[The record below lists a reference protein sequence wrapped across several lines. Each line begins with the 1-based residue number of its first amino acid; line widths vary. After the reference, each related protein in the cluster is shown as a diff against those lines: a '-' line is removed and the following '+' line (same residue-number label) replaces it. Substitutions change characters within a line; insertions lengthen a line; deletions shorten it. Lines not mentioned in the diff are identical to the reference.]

1 MLAHVPTK
9 GYLVFVLLDTE
20 PDPNLLINVYDYMN
34 SVDDKRVMG
43 LEDEEYYSPD
53 GDFHIL
59 DYGPHDAN
67 MPKATARWREM
78 VYASMGV
85 RVFSSSENKDS
96 PLFAGLL
103 PKVKSD
109 YDKII
114 ASALFADQRARF
126 FKEFNVNYI
135 GRTNL
140 SPRNIIVLDN
150 KKGNPLHSPLI
161 DESLTP
167 LYENMEKDWWG
178 SCGIVS
184 SGNVDRLGAFF
195 DDFIDEVIPL
205 GYTAGSHA
213 KLKSFG
219 VDFAKIPAPADD
231 PKWGTQVREIANRLS
246 YDLSL

>member
-1 MLAHVPTK
+1 
-9 GYLVFVLLDTE
+9 VFVLLDTD
-20 PDPNLLINVYDYMN
+20 PNPNLLINVYDYMN
-34 SVDDKRVMG
+34 SVDDKKVLG
-43 LEDEEYYSPD
+43 LEDEENYSPD

-59 DYGPHDAN
+59 DYGPSD
-67 MPKATARWREM
+67 PKMAKVASRWREM

-85 RVFSSSENKDS
+85 RVFSDRENKDS
-96 PLFAGLL
+96 PLYAGSV
-103 PKVKSD
+103 PKTRSD

-114 ASALFADQRARF
+114 ASARFADQRASYFR
-126 FKEFNVNYI
+126 EFNVNYI

-150 KKGNPLHSPLI
+150 KKGNPLHSPYV

-167 LYENMEKDWWG
+167 LYENMESDWWG

-195 DDFIDEVIPL
+195 DEFIDEVIPL
-205 GYTAGSHA
+205 GFTEGSHA

-219 VDFAKIPAPADD
+219 VDFAKIPAPVDD
-231 PKWGTQVREIANRLS
+231 PKWGIQVREIANRLS